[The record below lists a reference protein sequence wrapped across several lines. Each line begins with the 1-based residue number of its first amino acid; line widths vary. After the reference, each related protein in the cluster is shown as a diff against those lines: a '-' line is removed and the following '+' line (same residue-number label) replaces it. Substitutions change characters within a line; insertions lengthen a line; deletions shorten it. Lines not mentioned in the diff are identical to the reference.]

1 LEYALRRYRLE
12 TITSLTSSTELF
24 LLSKKSNFDGSRYR
38 HHSICDH
45 TNYCISRS
53 TSLGDRSLKGAVKER
68 FFGTHFWRAA
78 AEVDCWGARSSPGS
92 RQSRFQLTRTPATM
106 TSRRGTP
113 ALVTTTG
120 DSETDRIISATIEKY
135 GCVKELLSALKKR
148 VGDPTTPQ
156 NVGALE
162 FPYHTLIED
171 EELRRE
177 INQTKSRKQDVQ
189 SLLDLLLIKFTGSS
203 HIPFGCSPCRATI
216 ILFCA

>member
-1 LEYALRRYRLE
+1 
-12 TITSLTSSTELF
+12 
-24 LLSKKSNFDGSRYR
+24 
-38 HHSICDH
+38 
-45 TNYCISRS
+45 
-53 TSLGDRSLKGAVKER
+53 
-68 FFGTHFWRAA
+68 
-78 AEVDCWGARSSPGS
+78 
-92 RQSRFQLTRTPATM
+92 M

-120 DSETDRIISATIEKY
+120 DSEADRIISATIEKY

-162 FPYHTLIED
+162 FPYHELIEK
-171 EELRRE
+171 EELRSE

-203 HIPFGCSPCRATI
+203 QRPTVQIESTTLLRDWTSPPVQKLHQHQEKTEFSDRWVDEKYKEMGLRDVEKKLREVYDDPGYVLVRAVCGGGLRKLRDGRGVGVRRPHAEAI
-216 ILFCA
+216 AKPKRISA